1 MRLIA
6 LLFIVCGLGLSP
18 NPAPASTP
26 AASDAAALVSGWA
39 QHWQSQDFEGY
50 AGLYSPQFSTPAFR
64 DRQAWL
70 SFRKPRVERP
80 QSIEVRVYDLRVL
93 EASTDRMLVEFVQF
107 YASDRLR
114 VYSLKKQVWTREAD
128 SWRIQAEEAVDLPKR
143 HAVVREGLER
153 PLAIAPAQPAPGASE
168 VPPAQAAQAKPA
180 PAAPAPPAT
189 PAEPPAAL
197 VSGVRFEGNLRV
209 FTPQALAAV
218 VQAQMGQVLT
228 WQQMQALAGDVTRHY
243 RDRGY
248 VAAAALLPE
257 QDLQGGLLRILVFEG
272 EPDPRLPVRVEASPG
287 LRLDTG
293 WISRLMQ
300 STLGSG
306 PLEQARLE
314 RGLLLLSDIPGVKA
328 RVGLEPGDAPGT
340 ARAAVEMEE
349 GAATGLVLGASNH
362 GAKATGR
369 HVLSVEGRLNNPLG
383 HGEHLGLQYKP
394 TDKGGQETWF
404 LQSSLPVGAD
414 GWRLGVQAGQ
424 FSYQID
430 SEDEPNFFFGRAS
443 EVTLQA
449 KWPWVRSRMRNR
461 TVSVE
466 ATDKN
471 MRDNRGVDRTEKGLS
486 ALSLGLSA
494 DTANP
499 ADGSSQ
505 WWSLMVTRG
514 RLDLSPTPDNL
525 SNDRD
530 GLQTHGGYWRATV
543 SGGAAWR
550 LPEGFGLSASFQ
562 GQKASRNL
570 NSSEK
575 MSLGGPFGVRAY
587 PVGEASGDEG
597 LRAGLELRKA
607 LGTLAP
613 LGDVAAS
620 VFYDWGRIVKQRFP
634 LADSEQVNRFN
645 LQGWGVGLV
654 AAVSES
660 HEFRLAWARKI
671 GSNRGQILASD
682 GETRVDNDGTKD
694 KSRLWASVSFT
705 F

>member
-6 LLFIVCGLGLSP
+6 FLFFAIGLVFSSTPALA
-18 NPAPASTP
+18 NAPASGE
-26 AASDAAALVSGWA
+26 AARLVSGWA
-39 QHWQSQDFEGY
+39 EQWQSQDFEGY
-50 AGLYSPQFSTPAFR
+50 AGLYSPQFSTSAFR

-70 SFRKPRVERP
+70 SFRQPRVEKP
-80 QSIEVRVYDLRVL
+80 KSIEVRIYDLRVL
-93 EASTDRMLVEFVQF
+93 ESSPDRMLVEFVQF

-114 VYSLKKQVWTREAD
+114 VYSLKKQVWTREGDA
-128 SWRIQAEEAVDLPKR
+128 WRIRAEEAVDLPKR
-143 HAVVREGLER
+143 HAAVREGLER
-153 PLAIAPAQPAPGASE
+153 PLALAPLAAPQAP
-168 VPPAQAAQAKPA
+168 VPITSAAPE
-180 PAAPAPPAT
+180 PAPPPMP
-189 PAEPPAAL
+189 PAEPAAAM
-197 VSGVRFEGNLRV
+197 VNGVRFEGSLRV
-209 FTPQALAAV
+209 FSAQALQAV
-218 VQAQMGQVLT
+218 VQAHLGQVLS

-243 RDRGY
+243 RDQGY
-248 VAAAALLPE
+248 VAATALLPE

-272 EPDPRLPVRVEASPG
+272 DPDPRLPVRVEATPG

-293 WISRLMQ
+293 WISRFMQ

-328 RVGLEPGDAPGT
+328 RVGLEPGDEPGT

-349 GAATGLVLGASNH
+349 GPATGWVLGASNH

-404 LQSSLPVGAD
+404 LQSSLPVGVD

-525 SNDRD
+525 SADRD
-530 GLQTHGGYWRATV
+530 GLQTHGGYWRGTV

-587 PVGEASGDEG
+587 PGGEASGDEG
-597 LRAGLELRKA
+597 LRASLELRRG
-607 LGTLAP
+607 LGSLAP

-654 AAVSES
+654 AAVSDS

-671 GSNRGQILASD
+671 GSNRGQITASD
-682 GETRVDNDGTKD
+682 GETRVDNDGTND
-694 KSRLWASVSFT
+694 KSRLWASVSMT